1 MERSLTTTQPGDL
14 QYIVRLVT
22 DSVTSPH
29 SRRAYGQALNEFL
42 LWYDAQGRHG
52 LNKAAVNAF
61 RAELLAAGKSPASI
75 NLTLSAIRK
84 LATEAADNGYL
95 DPMAAEGIRRVKGVK
110 AAGVKLGNWL
120 TREQAQTLIQTP
132 DPSTLKGLRDRAILA
147 IMLGGGLRRSEIA
160 KLKVD
165 DIQQR
170 EGRWVI
176 LDLVG
181 KGNRVRT
188 VPIPAWVKLTID
200 YWLDAAGIRGDR
212 LFRPVNKSG
221 RLYGDELT
229 PQAIY
234 NVVAHYSELA
244 GFVVA
249 AHDLRRTFARLA
261 HHGGAALD
269 QIQLT
274 LGHASI
280 QTTERY
286 LGIRQD
292 LHHAPCDVLGL
303 ALK

>member
-61 RAELLAAGKSPASI
+61 RAELLAAGKSPSSI

-234 NVVAHYSELA
+234 NVVAHYSEVA
-244 GFVVA
+244 GSVVA